1 MRCYFLELFEK
12 DELVIFLQMVY
23 ETGIIIS
30 FSVLILRSSGRLL
43 GKAFQVIIPQLPQLS
58 QLQGYIKE
66 IQEFGTTTR

>member
-30 FSVLILRSSGRLL
+30 SSVLILRSSGRLI
-43 GKAFQVIIPQLPQLS
+43 GKASQMIIPQFPQLS
-58 QLQGYIKE
+58 QLQDYIKE

>member
-1 MRCYFLELFEK
+1 MGCYFLKLFEK

-30 FSVLILRSSGRLL
+30 SSVLILRSSCRLI
-43 GKAFQVIIPQLPQLS
+43 GKASQVIIPQFPRLS
-58 QLQGYIKE
+58 QLQDYIKE

>member
-1 MRCYFLELFEK
+1 MGCYFLKLFEK

-30 FSVLILRSSGRLL
+30 SSVLILRSSCRLIR
-43 GKAFQVIIPQLPQLS
+43 KASQLIIPQFPQLS
-58 QLQGYIKE
+58 QLQDYIKE

>member
-1 MRCYFLELFEK
+1 MGCYFLKLFEK

-30 FSVLILRSSGRLL
+30 SSVLILRSSGRLI
-43 GKAFQVIIPQLPQLS
+43 GKGSQVIIPEFPQLS
-58 QLQGYIKE
+58 QLQDYIKE